1 MARTHIGYGL
11 PTRQDTEKAHGEP
24 PGDDELNGAKRK
36 LSWPEYPRF
45 FIPDDVLD
53 FFRNVGEKGEEK
65 EEKWKIRME
74 EYKNIYPKLYNELQR
89 RLDGELPKN
98 WMVDLPVF
106 EHSEKGIATRVAS
119 GLVLNKLAT
128 KIPELIGGSADLA
141 PSNKTWINDS
151 PSFQKETYQG
161 RNFHFGVREHA
172 MGACINGMA
181 VYKGIIPY
189 GGTFLVFSDY
199 LRPAIRLSALS
210 HYASIWLFTHDSIG
224 LGEDGP
230 THQPIEQLAALRAI
244 PNLIVLRPADANE
257 VTEAWKFAVSSR
269 EGPTALI
276 LSRQS
281 IPTIDRQK
289 FSPASGLL
297 KGAYVLADLG
307 DGEPEIILMATG
319 SEVNLIIDAG
329 QQLEREGRNVRL
341 VSFPSWELF
350 KAQSDEYQNSVL
362 LSDVRNRIS
371 VEAGVGQGWER
382 WVGDNGEIIS
392 VEQYGASAPYKKIYS
407 EFGITIE
414 NILIT
419 ANRII

>member
-1 MARTHIGYGL
+1 
-11 PTRQDTEKAHGEP
+11 
-24 PGDDELNGAKRK
+24 
-36 LSWPEYPRF
+36 
-45 FIPDDVLD
+45 
-53 FFRNVGEKGEEK
+53 
-65 EEKWKIRME
+65 
-74 EYKNIYPKLYNELQR
+74 
-89 RLDGELPKN
+89 
-98 WMVDLPVF
+98 
-106 EHSEKGIATRVAS
+106 
-119 GLVLNKLAT
+119 
-128 KIPELIGGSADLA
+128 
-141 PSNKTWINDS
+141 
-151 PSFQKETYQG
+151 
-161 RNFHFGVREHA
+161 
-172 MGACINGMA
+172 MA

-276 LSRQS
+276 LSRQR

-350 KAQSDEYQNSVL
+350 QIQCQEYQNEVL
-362 LSDVRNRIS
+362 KGVKSWLNVLQPHLQQQEVLNYIVSLYYYRSMVTLSSLIIDNFRDVSYCPGDEQETFSFKADMHITD
-371 VEAGVGQGWER
+371 ADGGKER
-382 WVGDNGEIIS
+382 KLGDFKGTKIIS
-392 VEQYGASAPYKKIYS
+392 FVSEDCPVSMVETVSKARQLADRKENVPVIVAPLQKLSRNHLAMASMIRHKNMFFINDEQWRKENLPKKIQLPL
-407 EFGITIE
+407 FI
-414 NILIT
+414 
-419 ANRII
+419 RIGDDLD